1 VSDLPE
7 EGPEAVPS
15 DPHQHLAGDPDLA
28 PVVAEHGPLAID
40 PHPDLFERVLISICR
55 QQVSMDAAAAI
66 RERLFAACEPTPT
79 GILSVDEDTLRETGL
94 SGQKVRYVREIA
106 LAFRERGYDRAYF
119 ADVDD
124 AAVIE
129 ELSSIHGVGTWTA
142 RMQLMF
148 ALGREDVF
156 PVGDLG
162 IRKGMHAVVDPD
174 LDRAAMVAH
183 AERWA
188 PVRSYASLYLWRAVE
203 G

>member
-1 VSDLPE
+1 
-7 EGPEAVPS
+7 
-15 DPHQHLAGDPDLA
+15 
-28 PVVAEHGPLAID
+28 
-40 PHPDLFERVLISICR
+40 
-55 QQVSMDAAAAI
+55 
-66 RERLFAACEPTPT
+66 
-79 GILSVDEDTLRETGL
+79 
-94 SGQKVRYVREIA
+94 
-106 LAFRERGYDRAYF
+106 
-119 ADVDD
+119 VDD